1 MRGRVPLPSA
11 EGASGRIRLCRA
23 EDAGQAEGV
32 RVPLDHSPGG
42 AGEGVPGSASGSMGR
57 WMRGRGGRPGC
68 ESGLQRREE
77 VGTDG
82 VDKGAVGSAW
92 LPGGPRGR
100 SKAPH
105 TLAGAERR
113 G

>member
-1 MRGRVPLPSA
+1 MLLLSA

-23 EDAGQAEGV
+23 DDAGQEEVV
-32 RVPLDHSPGG
+32 RVSPDHSPGG
-42 AGEGVPGSASGSMGR
+42 AGEGVLVLPLGLWA
-57 WMRGRGGRPGC
+57 GGCVAAGDIPAV
-68 ESGLQRREE
+68 SLQRREEE

-82 VDKGAVGSAW
+82 VGKGAVGSAW
-92 LPGGPRGR
+92 LPRGPQGR

-105 TLAGAERR
+105 TPAGAGRQ